1 MGRASGNYS
10 RKINYAVKVAKTKG
24 ISPITRTLYMIS
36 WGNTRT
42 YPNTIRA
49 TATKCREDFSREKG
63 LSWDEL
69 KTQGYRVAKINAV
82 INEQI

>member
-1 MGRASGNYS
+1 MGRTSGRYA
-10 RKINYAVKVAKTKG
+10 RKINHAIKVSKIHDFGEIK
-24 ISPITRTLYMIS
+24 RDLYMIS
-36 WGNTRT
+36 WGSVRT
-42 YPNTIRA
+42 YPDTIRI

-69 KTQGYRVAKINAV
+69 KVQGYRVAKINAI